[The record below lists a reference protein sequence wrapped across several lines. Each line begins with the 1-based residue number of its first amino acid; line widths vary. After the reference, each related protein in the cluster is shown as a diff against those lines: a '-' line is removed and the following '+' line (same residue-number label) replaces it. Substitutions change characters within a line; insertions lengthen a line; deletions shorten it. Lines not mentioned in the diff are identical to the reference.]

1 MSCIKKNKNHACAAF
16 RSTVVS
22 ATERSFHNALHT
34 TKNFLGI
41 KKLPTKM
48 MHMAGTP
55 NVSAF
60 QNGKNQN
67 PPIGPFWENW
77 YFVSTVV
84 RILQR
89 YIIL

>member
-1 MSCIKKNKNHACAAF
+1 MFAHYKKN
-16 RSTVVS
+16 
-22 ATERSFHNALHT
+22 
-34 TKNFLGI
+34 LGK

-77 YFVSTVV
+77 YFLSTVV
-84 RILQR
+84 RILQKIVI
-89 YIIL
+89 YVVKFALKIKIFKFFFQNLKIHKK

>member
-1 MSCIKKNKNHACAAF
+1 
-16 RSTVVS
+16 
-22 ATERSFHNALHT
+22 
-34 TKNFLGI
+34 
-41 KKLPTKM
+41 
-48 MHMAGTP
+48 MAGTP

-84 RILQR
+84 RILQKIVI
-89 YIIL
+89 YLVKFALKIKIFKFFFPNLKIYQK